1 MPVLVHLVD
10 GTFEL
15 FRCFHGA
22 PRAQTEDG
30 REIGAAR
37 AFLFTMIKLLRR
49 QDVTHVAVAFD
60 AMAGRTRAPQTADA
74 STLIRSQYLPATDVL
89 RALGVTYWPILRAQ
103 ADDALATAARTFSSI
118 REVERVVIATTDKD
132 LLQCATPKVVI
143 WDRIRD
149 RITTEDDV
157 RTRFGVDPPVLP
169 DLFALVGDPSDGM
182 PGIPRWGLKAASTLL
197 AHYRSVDA
205 IPLDS
210 SVWDASVQR
219 NVRGA
224 ASLAESLRIHHR
236 EAILMRDLLR
246 LRTDLPLPTTLDS
259 IEWPGADRAALDKLT
274 AVIGGAEMLEK
285 LPARH

>member
-1 MPVLVHLVD
+1 MLVHLID

-22 PRAQTEDG
+22 PRAQTADG

-49 QDVTHVAVAFD
+49 PDVTHVAVAFD
-60 AMAGRTRAPQTADA
+60 AMAGRTRASQDADA

-89 RALGVTYWPILRAQ
+89 RALGITYWPILRAQ
-103 ADDALATAARTFSSI
+103 ADDALATAARLFSPLD
-118 REVERVVIATTDKD
+118 EVEQVVIATTDKD
-132 LLQCATPKVVI
+132 LLQCASEKVVV

-149 RITTEDDV
+149 RITTAEGV
-157 RTRFGVDPPVLP
+157 EERFGVAPPLLP

-182 PGIPRWGLKAASTLL
+182 PGIPRWGLKASSTVL

-205 IPLDS
+205 IPLDADDWEP
-210 SVWDASVQR
+210 SVRSA
-219 NVRGA
+219 VRGA
-224 ASLAESLRIHHR
+224 ASLAESLRVHQR
-236 EAILMRDLLR
+236 EAVLMRDLLR
-246 LRTDLPLPTTLDS
+246 LRTDLPLPSSLAS
-259 IEWPGADRAALDKLT
+259 IEWRGADKPALEALT

-285 LPARH
+285 LPNG